1 MNVRGQQ
8 TWNVDR
14 TRRFPAAPKIWK
26 PAARPPVSSLNQPR
40 EIAMSRKMIRTLH
53 TAVLCGALLPVASA
67 VAAQGPGTGMGSAG
81 DLTRM
86 TMAILVYGTAA
97 VIVGAGLIGALRRR
111 R

>member
-1 MNVRGQQ
+1 M
-8 TWNVDR
+8 
-14 TRRFPAAPKIWK
+14 AC
-26 PAARPPVSSLNQPR
+26 
-40 EIAMSRKMIRTLH
+40 MIRTLG
-53 TAVLCGALLPVASA
+53 TAMLCGALLPAA
-67 VAAQGPGTGMGSAG
+67 GAIAAQGPGTGTGSAS

>member
-1 MNVRGQQ
+1 M
-8 TWNVDR
+8 
-14 TRRFPAAPKIWK
+14 AC
-26 PAARPPVSSLNQPR
+26 
-40 EIAMSRKMIRTLH
+40 KMIRTLG
-53 TAVLCGALLPVASA
+53 TAMLCGALLPVASA
-67 VAAQGPGTGMGSAG
+67 IAAQGPGAGPGSAS

>member
-1 MNVRGQQ
+1 MQ
-8 TWNVDR
+8 D
-14 TRRFPAAPKIWK
+14 TRAGSLLPKDLETGVA
-26 PAARPPVSSLNQPR
+26 AARIFVKPVA

-86 TMAILVYGTAA
+86 AMAILVYGTAA

-111 R
+111 

>member
-8 TWNVDR
+8 TWNAER
-14 TRRFPAAPKIWK
+14 RRRFPVAPKIWK
-26 PAARPPVSSLNQPR
+26 PASRPAVSSGNEPT
-40 EIAMSRKMIRTLH
+40 EIAMSRKMIRTLC
-53 TAVLCGALLPVASA
+53 TAMLCAGLLPVASA
-67 VAAQGPGTGMGSAG
+67 IAAQGPGAATGTAG
-81 DLTRM
+81 GLTRM